1 MRLAWTF
8 AIAIAACGP
17 AKQGTGNVDAQGS
30 GSSIDA
36 AGETASVYAHT
47 ASALFRVD
55 PDTFA
60 VTRVG
65 AFQWPSS
72 VGSDSMTDLAV
83 DKNGMMIGISYTR
96 VFRVDPAT
104 AATTLLSD
112 KLGGSFNGL
121 SFVPAAQVGAT
132 GDDVLVASRNSDGK
146 IFRIDPSTGA
156 ATQVGD
162 MGHGYASSGD
172 LVSVVGLGTVATV
185 TGPTS
190 DVLVKLA
197 PITFDATPIGTA
209 TGHAQLWGVGFWKDK
224 VFGFSD
230 DGSFVLIDDQT
241 GVATPVSSSGEAWW
255 GAAVT
260 TVAPV
265 IVNAN
270 ADEHGTGTRTR
281 P

>member
-1 MRLAWTF
+1 MRNALF

-17 AKQGTGNVDAQGS
+17 ASHGSGLDAQGATPPDAP
-30 GSSIDA
+30 GTTGADA
-36 AGETASVYAHT
+36 AAPSASVYAHT
-47 ASALFRVD
+47 SDALFRVD

-60 VTRVG
+60 VSKVG
-65 AFQWPSS
+65 DFAWPAS
-72 VGSDSMTDLAV
+72 VGLDSMTDLAV
-83 DKNGMMIGISYTR
+83 DKNGLMIGISYSR
-96 VFRVDPAT
+96 VYRVDPST
-104 AATTLLSD
+104 AATTLLSA

-121 SFVPAAQVGAT
+121 SFVPASQVGSS

-156 ATQVGD
+156 ATQIGD
-162 MGHGYASSGD
+162 MGHGYTSSGD
-172 LVSVVGLGTVATV
+172 IVSVAGLGTLATV
-185 TGPTS
+185 SGPSS
-190 DVLVKLA
+190 DILVKLA

-209 TGHAQLWGVGFWKDK
+209 TGHSHLWGVGFWKNK

-241 GVATPVSSSGEAWW
+241 GLASPVSSSSDSWW

-265 IVNAN
+265 IVN
-270 ADEHGTGTRTR
+270 
-281 P
+281 